1 MSTLSEMHVIDFPGF
16 PTVVV
21 RGPEQSTAD
30 LPGFMDSSFRAIGQA
45 VRQGAF
51 APAGPAFALY
61 RGILGDGLGE
71 TVDLEVG
78 HPVDVPLAGPLEVDG
93 VRVEPSSLPTG
104 RLAVA
109 QHTGPYDLLPEAWG
123 AFLDALRAD
132 GHEPGD
138 LCWEAYDTEPG
149 PDVDPATLVTGL
161 AVPVRSAH

>member
-1 MSTLSEMHVIDFPGF
+1 
-16 PTVVV
+16 
-21 RGPEQSTAD
+21 EQSTAD

-109 QHTGPYDLLPEAWG
+109 QHTGPYDL
-123 AFLDALRAD
+123 
-132 GHEPGD
+132 
-138 LCWEAYDTEPG
+138 
-149 PDVDPATLVTGL
+149 
-161 AVPVRSAH
+161 